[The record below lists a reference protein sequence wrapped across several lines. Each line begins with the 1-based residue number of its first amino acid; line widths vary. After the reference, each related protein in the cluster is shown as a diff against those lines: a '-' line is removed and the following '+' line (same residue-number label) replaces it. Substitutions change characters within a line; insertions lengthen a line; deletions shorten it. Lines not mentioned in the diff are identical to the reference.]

1 MSFTSEIKQELC
13 YNELKDCCNKA
24 ELCGLI
30 EMTSSLSID
39 NRKWSLVA
47 RSENPTTAKRIFSLI
62 RKCYSADVELIM
74 AQKTNL
80 RKNNVYTIK
89 INEDPINLLTDLG
102 LYSSKGF
109 LTHPSYTVVQKD
121 CCARAYM
128 AGIFLAYGSCNSPSK
143 SNYHLEISLSDED
156 QANFA
161 IKILSRFN
169 IIAKVTKRRG
179 RYVVYIKKA
188 DLISDFLRMIGAQ
201 ESLMNFENTRINR
214 DFMNS
219 WVRLDNCEIAN
230 EVKSI
235 SAARKQVEYMK
246 KIMDSGKYN
255 TLDDKLRA
263 VIDLRM
269 AHPESSL
276 LELCDHYQKK
286 HGVNISKSGLKHR
299 LNKIEAI
306 AKELS

>member
-1 MSFTSEIKQELC
+1 
-13 YNELKDCCNKA
+13 
-24 ELCGLI
+24 
-30 EMTSSLSID
+30 
-39 NRKWSLVA
+39 
-47 RSENPTTAKRIFSLI
+47 
-62 RKCYSADVELIM
+62 
-74 AQKTNL
+74 
-80 RKNNVYTIK
+80 
-89 INEDPINLLTDLG
+89 
-102 LYSSKGF
+102 
-109 LTHPSYTVVQKD
+109 
-121 CCARAYM
+121 
-128 AGIFLAYGSCNSPSK
+128 
-143 SNYHLEISLSDED
+143 
-156 QANFA
+156 
-161 IKILSRFN
+161 
-169 IIAKVTKRRG
+169 
-179 RYVVYIKKA
+179 
-188 DLISDFLRMIGAQ
+188 
-201 ESLMNFENTRINR
+201 MNFENTRINR

-246 KIMDSGKYN
+246 KILDSGKYN
-255 TLDDKLRA
+255 TLDDKLRT